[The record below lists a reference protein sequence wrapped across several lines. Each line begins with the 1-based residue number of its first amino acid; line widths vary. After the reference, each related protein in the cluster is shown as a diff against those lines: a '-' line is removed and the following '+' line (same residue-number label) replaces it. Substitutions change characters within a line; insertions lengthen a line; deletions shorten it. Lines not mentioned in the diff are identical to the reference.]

1 MFTFEITS
9 QIEPSQY
16 TEISGNTKL
25 NPFCQLVLRLTDQ
38 ITIYRSTSNQDCIL
52 TPNPK
57 LLFFYLKHQIN
68 SGRSWEIQVGTL
80 SAVAL
85 THIYDVFSLLKRKKE
100 RKKSGLELKLC
111 GVARSKTVL
120 CTIHMNQ
127 KFALPQCM
135 HAWKCL

>member
-1 MFTFEITS
+1 MFAFEITS
-9 QIEPSQY
+9 QIELSQY
-16 TEISGNTKL
+16 TEISGNIKL

-38 ITIYRSTSNQDCIL
+38 ITIYRSTSNLL

-127 KFALPQCM
+127 KFAL
-135 HAWKCL
+135 